1 MFHQIDYVRK
11 EPMNYR
17 ECREYLEDM
26 QRLGRVLGLDGMRE
40 LLRRLGNP
48 QDELYF
54 VHAAGTNGKGSVLAY
69 MSRTL
74 QEAGYRVGRYTSP
87 AIFEYREI
95 MEVDGRMISQEEFA
109 QVFTMTAEAADAM
122 EREGLP
128 HPTPFEMETA
138 AAFLFFRQKD
148 CRIVALETGMG
159 GETDATNL
167 VVHTKVAVLTSIS
180 MDHMD
185 VLGDTLEEI
194 ARCKAGIIKPGCRVV
209 TTVQEP
215 EAARVIE
222 EVCKKLGAP
231 CTEADY
237 RKAEVFRQ
245 DLGGQSFS
253 YEGCRYTTHLSG
265 RCQVENA
272 VVAVKALE
280 ALAEEGFPVTRE
292 QIQKGLESTVWPG
305 RFTLIRENPA
315 VILDGAHNPR
325 AARQLAESIQGC
337 FAGKKIIYVM
347 GMFRDKDYREVA
359 SITAPLAEEILT
371 VETPGN
377 PRALPAK
384 ELAEAVREFHPQV
397 RAVSSLKEA
406 AELSLEKA
414 GVEGVVAVFGSLAFL
429 GEICGYYKGA

>member
-1 MFHQIDYVRK
+1 
-11 EPMNYR
+11 MNYK

-40 LLRRLGNP
+40 LMRRLGNP
-48 QDELYF
+48 QDELCF

-69 MSRTL
+69 VSQVLR
-74 QEAGYRVGRYTSP
+74 EAGYRVGRYTSP

-95 MEVDGRMISQEEFA
+95 MEVNGAMVSQEEFA
-109 QVFTMTAEAADAM
+109 RVFTMAAEAADSM

-138 AAFLFFRQKD
+138 AAFLFFRQKG
-148 CRIVALETGMG
+148 CQIVALETGMG

-180 MDHMD
+180 LDHMD
-185 VLGDTLEEI
+185 VLGNSIEEI
-194 ARCKAGIIKPGCRVV
+194 TCCKAGIIKPGCRVV

-215 EAARVIE
+215 EAAQVIR
-222 EVCKKLGAP
+222 EVCSRQNVP
-231 CTEADY
+231 CTVADY
-237 RKAEVFRQ
+237 REARVTRQ
-245 DLGGQSFS
+245 DLYGQRFS
-253 YEGCRYTTHLSG
+253 YEGNTYTTRLSG

-272 VVAVKALE
+272 VVAVKVLE
-280 ALAEEGFPVTRE
+280 ALADEGFAVSRE
-292 QIQKGLESTVWPG
+292 QIQKGLEKTAWPG

-325 AARQLAESIQGC
+325 AARELAASIQGC

-347 GMFRDKDYREVA
+347 GMFQDKDYEEVA

-377 PRALPAK
+377 PRALSAEK
-384 ELAEAVREFHPQV
+384 LAEAVGKFHLRVQ
-397 RAVSSLKEA
+397 AVPSLREA
-406 AELSLEKA
+406 AALSFEKA
-414 GVEGVVAVFGSLAFL
+414 GTDGVAVVFGSLSFL
-429 GEICGYYKGA
+429 GEICGYYESL